1 MQKGC
6 CHSAAAAPFHNG
18 HRNGH
23 LVGMTGAKEPK
34 NFNQSLMAMNES
46 TDTGTN
52 ITWPV
57 ILFFPFS
64 FSRLL
69 CRHLTNSLDCTVVVL
84 TLFFFPSHTH
94 WLATSILITFWN
106 TTSVHTGTGTESA
119 CHLLAREHYGA
130 NYLMSRHDLLLHPP
144 SEEGKWGL
152 LHCLHFSHFSA
163 SLLPNIDIMHVWDVK
178 RRRRRRKR
186 GISYTKKRLASPD
199 F

>member
-46 TDTGTN
+46 TGTGTN

-94 WLATSILITFWN
+94 T
-106 TTSVHTGTGTESA
+106 HT
-119 CHLLAREHYGA
+119 L
-130 NYLMSRHDLLLHPP
+130 
-144 SEEGKWGL
+144 
-152 LHCLHFSHFSA
+152 
-163 SLLPNIDIMHVWDVK
+163 
-178 RRRRRRKR
+178 
-186 GISYTKKRLASPD
+186 ISYFHSDYVLEHHQCTHRHRHRVSLSLVSERTLWSKLSHVAA
-199 F
+199 